1 MGLKGCYLNNKFRE
15 KLTNIEWKYQF
26 KSRNYCKSTYA
37 YTHFNSISFN
47 TSHEMKHSV
56 EMSLFQQEKA
66 KKEKKFNE
74 VKKEE
79 DCYTNMR
86 QTIAVYLED

>member
-1 MGLKGCYLNNKFRE
+1 
-15 KLTNIEWKYQF
+15 
-26 KSRNYCKSTYA
+26 
-37 YTHFNSISFN
+37 
-47 TSHEMKHSV
+47 MKHSV